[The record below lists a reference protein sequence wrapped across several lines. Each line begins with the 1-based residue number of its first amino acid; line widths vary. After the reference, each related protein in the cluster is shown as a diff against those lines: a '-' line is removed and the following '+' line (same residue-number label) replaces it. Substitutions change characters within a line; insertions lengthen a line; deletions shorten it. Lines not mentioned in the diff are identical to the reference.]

1 MRLLSYPSRFFA
13 EAATKGAKVITA
25 REAKAIRNFF
35 RKMQLRKKSIL
46 RDDRIKIKGFKTP
59 APELITVVET
69 LLNESSGVLDMVP
82 VTKTNKRVIP
92 VSIRICFICNL
103 SAALSLK
110 FLSSQ

>member
-59 APELITVVET
+59 APELITIDETGEIIKLLTKSQSVVIT
-69 LLNESSGVLDMVP
+69 GG
-82 VTKTNKRVIP
+82 
-92 VSIRICFICNL
+92 
-103 SAALSLK
+103 
-110 FLSSQ
+110 